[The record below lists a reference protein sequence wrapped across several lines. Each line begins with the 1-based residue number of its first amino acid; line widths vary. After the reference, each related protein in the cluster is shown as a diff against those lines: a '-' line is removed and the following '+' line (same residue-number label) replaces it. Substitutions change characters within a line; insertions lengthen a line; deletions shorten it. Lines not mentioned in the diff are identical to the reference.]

1 MGADSTL
8 VNAAFK
14 ESESKYAGD
23 VIDMK
28 PLYDS
33 NAAINTKATNL
44 ILGAIDIYSKE
55 QKVIKDGVKTQLDI
69 FNQNAENASVKYYK
83 NGEPMSQLV
92 INAVQDKIKKLQAEF
107 ELVNTFG
114 KNDNA
119 ENERARARLNASLK
133 QIISSVNYD
142 RTVLSSA
149 DTFFKD
155 INTQA
160 ATAENLFIAN
170 TLVGESYSAVG
181 FDDNFNLVYS
191 VDAKDKDGN
200 VVSSNGY
207 TLKQME
213 KMIPKLDLTAQT
225 KDQQLRNASLTL
237 GGNEG
242 KQAVKGSKPN
252 FNHVDY
258 VSNFTSVVTSDE
270 AFQTLVLNSTDGKP
284 SFKQSLEKSGVV
296 LHDLISLKD
305 SAGNS
310 ILSVDQIQELDM
322 LDNKDDDTFQM
333 DFSGVTSDQAAAVAA
348 NLKEFVSILTDK
360 SHPNFDLERSTKLLA
375 NYKADLEEKDFN
387 YNWQIN
393 YDARFPKPS
402 DSGMT
407 YAQRLA
413 KQNFETLVSNINS
426 TYTEVLKMDKT
437 DDKEKRIDSG
447 KQGTYVKLNKDKSG
461 KWLWYGYVNNKLPE
475 DVQTWPMGTG
485 GKPNPSM
492 VNWLTNSQVMS
503 VSSGFDPNDY

>member
-14 ESESKYAGD
+14 ESESKYAGNA
-23 VIDMK
+23 IDMK

-55 QKVIKDGVKTQLDI
+55 QKVIKDGVKAQLDI
-69 FNQNAENASVKYYK
+69 FNQNVENANVKYYK

-92 INAVQDKIKKLQAEF
+92 INAVQDKIKELQAEF

-142 RTVLSSA
+142 RTMLSSA

-160 ATAENLFIAN
+160 VTAGNLFIAN

-181 FDDNFNLVYS
+181 FDDNFSLVYF
-191 VDAKDKDGN
+191 VDTKDKDGN
-200 VVSSNGY
+200 VISSNGY

-213 KMIPKLDLTAQT
+213 KTIPKLDLTAQT
-225 KDQQLRNASLTL
+225 RDQQLQNTSLKL
-237 GGNEG
+237 GADDGL
-242 KQAVKGSKPN
+242 QAVKGGEPN

-258 VSNFTSVVTSDE
+258 VSNFTSVVTSDGVFE
-270 AFQTLVLNSTDGKP
+270 TLALNSTDGKP

-296 LHDLISLKD
+296 LNDLISL
-305 SAGNS
+305 
-310 ILSVDQIQELDM
+310 LSVDQIQELDM
-322 LDNKDDDTFQM
+322 LDGEDDDAFQK

-348 NLKEFVSILTDK
+348 NLKEFISILTDK
-360 SHPNFDLERSTKLLA
+360 NHPNFDLERSTKLLA
-375 NYKADLEEKDFN
+375 NYKADLVEKDYN
-387 YNWQIN
+387 YNWQN
-393 YDARFPKPS
+393 EYDKRYPKPGG
-402 DSGMT
+402 SGMT
-407 YAQRLA
+407 YAQRLT
-413 KQNFETLVSNINS
+413 KQNLETAVSNINS
-426 TYTEVLKMDKT
+426 TYTEILK
-437 DDKEKRIDSG
+437 DDKGDDSNIG
-447 KQGTYVKLNKDKSG
+447 KQIAAPNKQGTFVMLHRDKSG
-461 KWLWYGYVNNKLPE
+461 KWLWHGYINDKLTNE
-475 DVQTWPMGTG
+475 KWPMGTG
-485 GKPNPSM
+485 GKPDPKM

-503 VSSGFDPNDY
+503 VSGTTGSAGSLD